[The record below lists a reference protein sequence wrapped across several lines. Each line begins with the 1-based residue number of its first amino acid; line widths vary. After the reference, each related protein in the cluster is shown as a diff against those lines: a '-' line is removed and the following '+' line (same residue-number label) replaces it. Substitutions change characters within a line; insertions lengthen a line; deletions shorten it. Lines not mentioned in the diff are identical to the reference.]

1 MTTFDF
7 SDVEAFLDCHPD
19 LFEEYVVRKGKCDT
33 VSRWLKDQQPSK
45 VSLAEEKGGGV
56 PRDPL
61 WPINPDGL
69 RRRSSHLELRR
80 NFARSKATTAHR
92 TYDEHASHREHD
104 DSQSSMRRRALL
116 RKASSLPPT
125 TGHILSALLES
136 RVNVPQYAS
145 SAIDYKY
152 RLKETNEREFFLEL
166 VKDVSNDLDM
176 TNLSYKILINVCIL
190 VDADRCSLFLVEGP
204 SHKKTL
210 VSKLFDVH
218 LGTTVRPSSS
228 TVNTN
233 EVHVPWG
240 KGIIGYVAEHG
251 ETVNIPNA
259 YEDHRFSDEIDKLTG
274 YKTQSILC
282 MTICNSDG
290 EVIGVVQAINKNPIG
305 TPFTEDDEK
314 VLQMYL
320 PFCGIS
326 ISNAKLFSESRKE
339 YERSRALLEVV
350 NDLFEEQTDL
360 EKIVRKIM
368 QRAVTL
374 LQCERCSVLLL
385 EDIHSPVVKFSKT
398 FELMSPL
405 CNMDR
410 DISMEKL
417 SCSDWL
423 INNSIAELVA
433 STGLPV
439 NISDV
444 CQDPRFDAEA
454 DQASG
459 FHIRSVLCV
468 PIWNRTHQI
477 IGVAQILNRL
487 DRRTFNDA
495 DQRLFEAF
503 VIFCGLGINNT
514 MMYNQ
519 VKKTWAKQSVALD
532 MLSYHATCSKVEVDR
547 LKAAKIPLSSE
558 LGIEEFHFNDFS
570 LDNDAMITASLRMF
584 LELGA
589 VQKFKIDYDVLC
601 RWLLTVRKNYRTVAY
616 HNWRHAF
623 NVCQCMF
630 LMITTAGFQDV
641 LSDAETLALMVGC
654 LCHDLDHRGTN
665 NAFQAKTGSALALLY
680 GTSATLEHHHFN
692 HAVMILQSEGH
703 NIFAN
708 LCSKEYSSVMQLL
721 KQAILSTD
729 LTLHFQRR
737 SKFFDRVLSG
747 EFSWTD
753 EAHRELLRS
762 MLMTACDLGAVTRP
776 WEISKQVAELVT
788 SEFFEQG
795 DRERSEL
802 KLTPAAIFDRNRK
815 DELPALQ
822 LEWIDGICKPLY
834 QALMKLNVKLEPMV
848 DGIAAN
854 RMKWKELGSSYQQH
868 THRTAETNQSP
879 DSSQNSQLEFGSNS
893 GPIIFNGRL
902 RSDNENPEFIEDLY
916 NIVDKRDSETDDHS
930 WSERRGST
938 IEVVDQEMT
947 ANSDC
952 TGSISVQSW
961 NMEQAILSSDKEE
974 PDTDQE
980 EKERDSSP
988 CLIVPPT
995 APLGIT
1001 YIPSSPYH
1009 TSEFSISHH
1018 RVLYITPQCSPYHTT
1033 VFSISH
1039 HSVLHIT
1046 PQSSPYHTTVFSIS
1060 HHRVLHITPQ
1070 SSPYHTSEFSISQH
1084 RVLHI
1089 TPQCSPY
1096 HTTEFSISHHRVLHI
1111 TPQSSP
1117 YHTTEFSISHL
1128 RVLHI
1133 TPQSSPYHST
1143 EFSISH
1149 HSVLHITPQS
1159 SPYHSTEFSIS
1170 HHRVLHITPQSSPYH
1185 TTEFSMS
1192 HHRVLHITPQ
1202 SSPYHTTEFSIS
1214 QHRVLHITPQS
1225 SPYHTTEFSISHLR
1239 VLHITPQSSPYHSTE
1254 FSISHHRVLHIT
1266 AQSSPY
1272 HTTEF
1277 SISHHS
1283 VLHITPQSS
1292 PYHTTEFSI
1301 SHHSVLHITPQSSP
1315 YHSTVNIHRP
1325 EPASVNCSVNI
1336 HRSEPASVNYSVNIH
1351 RPEPAGL
1358 NCSVNIHRPEPAG
1371 LNCSVNIHR
1380 PEPASLN
1387 CSDNIHRPEPA
1398 SVNCSVNI
1406 HRSEPASVNC
1416 SDNIHRSEPASVNC
1430 SVNIHRSE
1438 PASVNCSVNI
1448 HRSEPASVNC
1458 SVNIHRSEP
1467 ASVNCSVNIHRSEPA
1482 SVNCSVNIHRSEPAS
1497 VNCSVNIHGSEPASV
1512 NCSVNTH
1519 RPEPDSL

>member
-1 MTTFDF
+1 MTAFDF

-19 LFEEYVVRKGKCDT
+19 LFEEYLVRRAKCDQ
-33 VSRWLKDQQPSK
+33 VSRWLKEHQPSK
-45 VSLAEEKGGGV
+45 VSAAEEKRGAAL
-56 PRDPL
+56 DPL
-61 WPINPDGL
+61 WPTNTDGL
-69 RRRSSHLELRR
+69 RRRSSHMELRR

-92 TYDEHASHREHD
+92 TYDEHVSLSEHE
-104 DSQSSMRRRALL
+104 SQSSMRRRALL

-125 TGHILSALLES
+125 TAHILSALLES

-166 VKDVSNDLDM
+166 VKDISNELDL

-204 SHKKTL
+204 AHKRTL
-210 VSKLFDVH
+210 VSKFFDVH
-218 LGTTVRPSSS
+218 SGTTVRPSSS
-228 TVNTN
+228 TVDSN
-233 EVHVPWG
+233 EVQVPWG

-251 ETVNIPNA
+251 ETVNISNA

-274 YKTQSILC
+274 YKTQTILC
-282 MTICNSDG
+282 MAICNSDG
-290 EVIGVVQAINKNPIG
+290 EVIGVVQAINKNPMG
-305 TPFTEDDEK
+305 TPFNEDDEK

-339 YERSRALLEVV
+339 YERSRSLLEVV

-368 QRAVTL
+368 QRALTL

-385 EDIHSPVVKFSKT
+385 EDIDSPVVKFSKT

-405 CNMDR
+405 CNIDR

-487 DRRTFNDA
+487 DRKTFNDA

-547 LKAAKIPLSSE
+547 LKAAKIPLSNE
-558 LGIEEFHFNDFS
+558 LGIDEFHFNDFS

-584 LELGA
+584 QELGV
-589 VQKFKIDYDVLC
+589 VQKFKIDYEVLC

-623 NVCQCMF
+623 NVSQCMF
-630 LMITTAGFQDV
+630 TMIKTANFQDV
-641 LSDAETLALMVGC
+641 LADAEILALMVGC

-708 LCSKEYSSVMQLL
+708 LSSKEYSNMMQLL

-729 LTLHFQRR
+729 LTLHFERR
-737 SKFFDRVLSG
+737 AKFFERVLSG

-753 EAHRELLRS
+753 EGHREALRS

-776 WEISKQVAELVT
+776 WKISKQVAELVT

-834 QALMKLNVKLEPMV
+834 QALLKLNRKLQPML
-848 DGIAAN
+848 DGIEAN
-854 RMKWKELGSSYQQH
+854 RERWQELCLSRERTRRATVSSLFP
-868 THRTAETNQSP
+868 EP
-879 DSSQNSQLEFGSNS
+879 GQNIE
-893 GPIIFNGRL
+893 P
-902 RSDNENPEFIEDLY
+902 SDD
-916 NIVDKRDSETDDHS
+916 VK
-930 WSERRGST
+930 
-938 IEVVDQEMT
+938 
-947 ANSDC
+947 
-952 TGSISVQSW
+952 
-961 NMEQAILSSDKEE
+961 
-974 PDTDQE
+974 
-980 EKERDSSP
+980 
-988 CLIVPPT
+988 
-995 APLGIT
+995 
-1001 YIPSSPYH
+1001 
-1009 TSEFSISHH
+1009 TSEN
-1018 RVLYITPQCSPYHTT
+1018 L
-1033 VFSISH
+1033 
-1039 HSVLHIT
+1039 
-1046 PQSSPYHTTVFSIS
+1046 
-1060 HHRVLHITPQ
+1060 
-1070 SSPYHTSEFSISQH
+1070 E
-1084 RVLHI
+1084 
-1089 TPQCSPY
+1089 
-1096 HTTEFSISHHRVLHI
+1096 
-1111 TPQSSP
+1111 
-1117 YHTTEFSISHL
+1117 
-1128 RVLHI
+1128 
-1133 TPQSSPYHST
+1133 
-1143 EFSISH
+1143 
-1149 HSVLHITPQS
+1149 
-1159 SPYHSTEFSIS
+1159 
-1170 HHRVLHITPQSSPYH
+1170 
-1185 TTEFSMS
+1185 
-1192 HHRVLHITPQ
+1192 
-1202 SSPYHTTEFSIS
+1202 
-1214 QHRVLHITPQS
+1214 
-1225 SPYHTTEFSISHLR
+1225 
-1239 VLHITPQSSPYHSTE
+1239 
-1254 FSISHHRVLHIT
+1254 
-1266 AQSSPY
+1266 
-1272 HTTEF
+1272 
-1277 SISHHS
+1277 
-1283 VLHITPQSS
+1283 
-1292 PYHTTEFSI
+1292 
-1301 SHHSVLHITPQSSP
+1301 
-1315 YHSTVNIHRP
+1315 RP
-1325 EPASVNCSVNI
+1325 EKD
-1336 HRSEPASVNYSVNIH
+1336 
-1351 RPEPAGL
+1351 RP
-1358 NCSVNIHRPEPAG
+1358 V
-1371 LNCSVNIHR
+1371 
-1380 PEPASLN
+1380 
-1387 CSDNIHRPEPA
+1387 
-1398 SVNCSVNI
+1398 
-1406 HRSEPASVNC
+1406 
-1416 SDNIHRSEPASVNC
+1416 
-1430 SVNIHRSE
+1430 
-1438 PASVNCSVNI
+1438 
-1448 HRSEPASVNC
+1448 
-1458 SVNIHRSEP
+1458 
-1467 ASVNCSVNIHRSEPA
+1467 
-1482 SVNCSVNIHRSEPAS
+1482 
-1497 VNCSVNIHGSEPASV
+1497 
-1512 NCSVNTH
+1512 
-1519 RPEPDSL
+1519 

>member
-19 LFEEYVVRKGKCDT
+19 LFEEYLVRKAKCDQ
-33 VSRWLKDQQPSK
+33 VSRWLKEHQPSK
-45 VSLAEEKGGGV
+45 VSTAEEKRGAA
-56 PRDPL
+56 RDPL
-61 WPINPDGL
+61 WPSNPDGL
-69 RRRSSHLELRR
+69 QRRSSHMELRR

-92 TYDEHASHREHD
+92 TYDEHVSLSEHE
-104 DSQSSMRRRALL
+104 SQSSMRRRALL

-125 TGHILSALLES
+125 TAHILSALLES
-136 RVNVPQYAS
+136 RVSVPQYAS

-166 VKDVSNDLDM
+166 VKDISNDLDL

-204 SHKKTL
+204 AHKRTL
-210 VSKLFDVH
+210 VSKFFDVH
-218 LGTTVRPSSS
+218 SGTTVRPSSITLNS
-228 TVNTN
+228 N
-233 EVHVPWG
+233 EVQVPWG

-282 MTICNSDG
+282 MAICNSDG
-290 EVIGVVQAINKNPIG
+290 EVIGVVQAINKNPTG

-339 YERSRALLEVV
+339 YDRSRALLEVV

-368 QRAVTL
+368 QRALTL

-385 EDIHSPVVKFSKT
+385 EDIDSPVVKFSKT

-405 CNMDR
+405 CNLDR

-487 DRRTFNDA
+487 DRKTFNDA

-558 LGIEEFHFNDFS
+558 LGIDEFHFNDFS

-584 LELGA
+584 QELGV
-589 VQKFKIDYDVLC
+589 VQKFKIDYEVLC
-601 RWLLTVRKNYRTVAY
+601 RWLLTVRKNYRTVVY

-623 NVCQCMF
+623 NVSQCMF
-630 LMITTAGFQDV
+630 AIITTASFRDV
-641 LSDAETLALMVGC
+641 LSDAEILALMVGC

-708 LCSKEYSSVMQLL
+708 LCSKEYSNMMQLL

-729 LTLHFQRR
+729 LTLHFERR
-737 SKFFDRVLSG
+737 SKFFECVLSG
-747 EFSWTD
+747 NFSWTD
-753 EAHRELLRS
+753 EGHREVLRS

-776 WEISKQVAELVT
+776 WKISKQVAELVT

-822 LEWIDGICKPLY
+822 LDWIDGICKPLY
-834 QALMKLNVKLEPMV
+834 QSLLKINRKLQPMV
-848 DGIAAN
+848 DGIDGN
-854 RMKWKELGSSYQQH
+854 RKKWQELCWTYQH
-868 THRTAETNQSP
+868 TSRASVSNQSTESDQSPESQEEAETNQQQESTETVKP
-879 DSSQNSQLEFGSNS
+879 MVNANKFGTKS
-893 GPIIFNGRL
+893 
-902 RSDNENPEFIEDLY
+902 
-916 NIVDKRDSETDDHS
+916 K
-930 WSERRGST
+930 
-938 IEVVDQEMT
+938 
-947 ANSDC
+947 C
-952 TGSISVQSW
+952 
-961 NMEQAILSSDKEE
+961 
-974 PDTDQE
+974 
-980 EKERDSSP
+980 
-988 CLIVPPT
+988 
-995 APLGIT
+995 
-1001 YIPSSPYH
+1001 
-1009 TSEFSISHH
+1009 
-1018 RVLYITPQCSPYHTT
+1018 
-1033 VFSISH
+1033 
-1039 HSVLHIT
+1039 
-1046 PQSSPYHTTVFSIS
+1046 
-1060 HHRVLHITPQ
+1060 
-1070 SSPYHTSEFSISQH
+1070 SQH
-1084 RVLHI
+1084 LMSQVSKEACDDQPLAAGN
-1089 TPQCSPY
+1089 T
-1096 HTTEFSISHHRVLHI
+1096 IS
-1111 TPQSSP
+1111 
-1117 YHTTEFSISHL
+1117 
-1128 RVLHI
+1128 
-1133 TPQSSPYHST
+1133 
-1143 EFSISH
+1143 
-1149 HSVLHITPQS
+1149 
-1159 SPYHSTEFSIS
+1159 
-1170 HHRVLHITPQSSPYH
+1170 
-1185 TTEFSMS
+1185 
-1192 HHRVLHITPQ
+1192 
-1202 SSPYHTTEFSIS
+1202 
-1214 QHRVLHITPQS
+1214 
-1225 SPYHTTEFSISHLR
+1225 
-1239 VLHITPQSSPYHSTE
+1239 
-1254 FSISHHRVLHIT
+1254 
-1266 AQSSPY
+1266 
-1272 HTTEF
+1272 
-1277 SISHHS
+1277 
-1283 VLHITPQSS
+1283 
-1292 PYHTTEFSI
+1292 
-1301 SHHSVLHITPQSSP
+1301 
-1315 YHSTVNIHRP
+1315 
-1325 EPASVNCSVNI
+1325 
-1336 HRSEPASVNYSVNIH
+1336 
-1351 RPEPAGL
+1351 AGKK
-1358 NCSVNIHRPEPAG
+1358 
-1371 LNCSVNIHR
+1371 
-1380 PEPASLN
+1380 
-1387 CSDNIHRPEPA
+1387 
-1398 SVNCSVNI
+1398 
-1406 HRSEPASVNC
+1406 
-1416 SDNIHRSEPASVNC
+1416 
-1430 SVNIHRSE
+1430 
-1438 PASVNCSVNI
+1438 
-1448 HRSEPASVNC
+1448 
-1458 SVNIHRSEP
+1458 
-1467 ASVNCSVNIHRSEPA
+1467 
-1482 SVNCSVNIHRSEPAS
+1482 
-1497 VNCSVNIHGSEPASV
+1497 
-1512 NCSVNTH
+1512 
-1519 RPEPDSL
+1519 

>member
-19 LFEEYVVRKGKCDT
+19 LFEEYLLRKGKCDT
-33 VSRWLKDQQPSK
+33 VSRWLKEHQPSK
-45 VSLAEEKGGGV
+45 VSTSEEKRGA

-61 WPINPDGL
+61 WQSNPDGL
-69 RRRSSHLELRR
+69 RRRSSHMELRR

-92 TYDEHASHREHD
+92 TYDEHFSLSEHE
-104 DSQSSMRRRALL
+104 SQSSMRRRALL

-125 TGHILSALLES
+125 TAHILSALLES

-166 VKDVSNDLDM
+166 VKDISNDLDL

-204 SHKKTL
+204 AHKRTL
-210 VSKLFDVH
+210 VSKFFDVH
-218 LGTTVRPSSS
+218 SGTTVRPSSS
-228 TVNTN
+228 TLNSN
-233 EVHVPWG
+233 EVQVPWG

-282 MTICNSDG
+282 MAICNSDG
-290 EVIGVVQAINKNPIG
+290 EVIGVVQAINKNPMG

-368 QRAVTL
+368 QRALTL

-487 DRRTFNDA
+487 DRKTFNDA

-558 LGIEEFHFNDFS
+558 LGIDEFHFNDFS

-584 LELGA
+584 LELGV
-589 VQKFKIDYDVLC
+589 VQKFKIDYEVLC

-623 NVCQCMF
+623 NVSQCMF
-630 LMITTAGFQDV
+630 VMIKTAGFQAI
-641 LSDAETLALMVGC
+641 LSDAEILALMVGC

-708 LCSKEYSSVMQLL
+708 LCSKEYSNMMQLL

-737 SKFFDRVLSG
+737 TKFFECVLSG

-753 EAHRELLRS
+753 EGHREVLRS

-776 WEISKQVAELVT
+776 WKISKQVAELVT

-834 QALMKLNVKLEPMV
+834 QALVKLNRKLQPMV
-848 DGIAAN
+848 DEIDAN
-854 RMKWKELGSSYQQH
+854 RRKWQELCSSYQQ
-868 THRTAETNQSP
+868 TRRASVSTQDPEAGQSQDSREDIPTNQH
-879 DSSQNSQLEFGSNS
+879 
-893 GPIIFNGRL
+893 
-902 RSDNENPEFIEDLY
+902 PE
-916 NIVDKRDSETDDHS
+916 
-930 WSERRGST
+930 
-938 IEVVDQEMT
+938 
-947 ANSDC
+947 
-952 TGSISVQSW
+952 
-961 NMEQAILSSDKEE
+961 
-974 PDTDQE
+974 
-980 EKERDSSP
+980 
-988 CLIVPPT
+988 
-995 APLGIT
+995 
-1001 YIPSSPYH
+1001 
-1009 TSEFSISHH
+1009 
-1018 RVLYITPQCSPYHTT
+1018 
-1033 VFSISH
+1033 
-1039 HSVLHIT
+1039 
-1046 PQSSPYHTTVFSIS
+1046 
-1060 HHRVLHITPQ
+1060 
-1070 SSPYHTSEFSISQH
+1070 
-1084 RVLHI
+1084 
-1089 TPQCSPY
+1089 
-1096 HTTEFSISHHRVLHI
+1096 TTESLKSDENIKNGSK
-1111 TPQSSP
+1111 PKDNGD
-1117 YHTTEFSISHL
+1117 L
-1128 RVLHI
+1128 RGGSYTDSCHGKV
-1133 TPQSSPYHST
+1133 S
-1143 EFSISH
+1143 
-1149 HSVLHITPQS
+1149 
-1159 SPYHSTEFSIS
+1159 
-1170 HHRVLHITPQSSPYH
+1170 
-1185 TTEFSMS
+1185 
-1192 HHRVLHITPQ
+1192 
-1202 SSPYHTTEFSIS
+1202 
-1214 QHRVLHITPQS
+1214 
-1225 SPYHTTEFSISHLR
+1225 
-1239 VLHITPQSSPYHSTE
+1239 
-1254 FSISHHRVLHIT
+1254 
-1266 AQSSPY
+1266 
-1272 HTTEF
+1272 
-1277 SISHHS
+1277 
-1283 VLHITPQSS
+1283 
-1292 PYHTTEFSI
+1292 
-1301 SHHSVLHITPQSSP
+1301 
-1315 YHSTVNIHRP
+1315 
-1325 EPASVNCSVNI
+1325 ASNMTSGQLL
-1336 HRSEPASVNYSVNIH
+1336 E
-1351 RPEPAGL
+1351 EQ
-1358 NCSVNIHRPEPAG
+1358 E
-1371 LNCSVNIHR
+1371 
-1380 PEPASLN
+1380 
-1387 CSDNIHRPEPA
+1387 
-1398 SVNCSVNI
+1398 
-1406 HRSEPASVNC
+1406 
-1416 SDNIHRSEPASVNC
+1416 
-1430 SVNIHRSE
+1430 
-1438 PASVNCSVNI
+1438 
-1448 HRSEPASVNC
+1448 
-1458 SVNIHRSEP
+1458 
-1467 ASVNCSVNIHRSEPA
+1467 
-1482 SVNCSVNIHRSEPAS
+1482 
-1497 VNCSVNIHGSEPASV
+1497 
-1512 NCSVNTH
+1512 
-1519 RPEPDSL
+1519 

>member
-1 MTTFDF
+1 MSTVSWLSRSRFFYPLKNSSTFARFLSAVIMTAFDF
-7 SDVEAFLDCHPD
+7 TDVEAFLDSHPD
-19 LFEEYVVRKGKCDT
+19 LFEEYLVRRAKCDQ
-33 VSRWLKDQQPSK
+33 VSRWLKEHQPSK
-45 VSLAEEKGGGV
+45 VSASED
-56 PRDPL
+56 RRAAAAAAATDPL
-61 WPINPDGL
+61 WPSSADGL
-69 RRRSSHLELRR
+69 RRRSSHMELRR

-92 TYDEHASHREHD
+92 TYDEHVSLSEHE
-104 DSQSSMRRRALL
+104 SQSSMRRRALL

-125 TGHILSALLES
+125 TAHILSALLES

-166 VKDVSNDLDM
+166 VKDISNELDL

-204 SHKKTL
+204 AHKRTL
-210 VSKLFDVH
+210 VSKFFDVH
-218 LGTTVRPSSS
+218 SGTTVRPSSS
-228 TVNTN
+228 TLNSN
-233 EVHVPWG
+233 EVQVPWG

-251 ETVNIPNA
+251 ETVNISNA

-274 YKTQSILC
+274 YKTQTILC
-282 MTICNSDG
+282 MAICNSDG
-290 EVIGVVQAINKNPIG
+290 EVIGVVQAINKNPMG

-368 QRAVTL
+368 QRALTL

-385 EDIHSPVVKFSKT
+385 EDIDSPVVKFSKT

-487 DRRTFNDA
+487 DRKTFNDA

-558 LGIEEFHFNDFS
+558 LGIDEFHFNDFS

-584 LELGA
+584 LELGV
-589 VQKFKIDYDVLC
+589 VQKFKIDYEVLC

-623 NVCQCMF
+623 NVSQCMF
-630 LMITTAGFQDV
+630 VMITTATFQDV
-641 LSDAETLALMVGC
+641 LSDAEILALMVGC

-708 LCSKEYSSVMQLL
+708 LSSKEYSNMMQLL

-729 LTLHFQRR
+729 LTLHFERR
-737 SKFFDRVLSG
+737 TKFFEHVLSG
-747 EFSWTD
+747 EFSWAV
-753 EAHRELLRS
+753 EEHREVLRS

-776 WEISKQVAELVT
+776 WEVSKQVAELVT

-822 LEWIDGICKPLY
+822 LEWIDGICRPLY
-834 QALMKLNVKLEPMV
+834 QALLKLNRKLKPMV
-848 DGIAAN
+848 DGINGN
-854 RMKWKELGSSYQQH
+854 REKWQELCLSDQQTRGGSV
-868 THRTAETNQSP
+868 
-879 DSSQNSQLEFGSNS
+879 SSQNTDPGQNTEFSDDAETSDFLEKAEKTAQIKDAEFGSKS
-893 GPIIFNGRL
+893 DCREVL
-902 RSDNENPEFIEDLY
+902 RCRAN
-916 NIVDKRDSETDDHS
+916 KETCHD
-930 WSERRGST
+930 
-938 IEVVDQEMT
+938 T
-947 ANSDC
+947 ANNK
-952 TGSISVQSW
+952 T
-961 NMEQAILSSDKEE
+961 
-974 PDTDQE
+974 
-980 EKERDSSP
+980 
-988 CLIVPPT
+988 VP
-995 APLGIT
+995 GKK
-1001 YIPSSPYH
+1001 
-1009 TSEFSISHH
+1009 
-1018 RVLYITPQCSPYHTT
+1018 
-1033 VFSISH
+1033 
-1039 HSVLHIT
+1039 
-1046 PQSSPYHTTVFSIS
+1046 
-1060 HHRVLHITPQ
+1060 
-1070 SSPYHTSEFSISQH
+1070 
-1084 RVLHI
+1084 
-1089 TPQCSPY
+1089 
-1096 HTTEFSISHHRVLHI
+1096 
-1111 TPQSSP
+1111 
-1117 YHTTEFSISHL
+1117 
-1128 RVLHI
+1128 
-1133 TPQSSPYHST
+1133 
-1143 EFSISH
+1143 
-1149 HSVLHITPQS
+1149 
-1159 SPYHSTEFSIS
+1159 
-1170 HHRVLHITPQSSPYH
+1170 
-1185 TTEFSMS
+1185 
-1192 HHRVLHITPQ
+1192 
-1202 SSPYHTTEFSIS
+1202 
-1214 QHRVLHITPQS
+1214 
-1225 SPYHTTEFSISHLR
+1225 
-1239 VLHITPQSSPYHSTE
+1239 
-1254 FSISHHRVLHIT
+1254 
-1266 AQSSPY
+1266 
-1272 HTTEF
+1272 
-1277 SISHHS
+1277 
-1283 VLHITPQSS
+1283 
-1292 PYHTTEFSI
+1292 
-1301 SHHSVLHITPQSSP
+1301 
-1315 YHSTVNIHRP
+1315 
-1325 EPASVNCSVNI
+1325 
-1336 HRSEPASVNYSVNIH
+1336 
-1351 RPEPAGL
+1351 
-1358 NCSVNIHRPEPAG
+1358 
-1371 LNCSVNIHR
+1371 
-1380 PEPASLN
+1380 
-1387 CSDNIHRPEPA
+1387 
-1398 SVNCSVNI
+1398 
-1406 HRSEPASVNC
+1406 
-1416 SDNIHRSEPASVNC
+1416 
-1430 SVNIHRSE
+1430 
-1438 PASVNCSVNI
+1438 
-1448 HRSEPASVNC
+1448 
-1458 SVNIHRSEP
+1458 
-1467 ASVNCSVNIHRSEPA
+1467 
-1482 SVNCSVNIHRSEPAS
+1482 
-1497 VNCSVNIHGSEPASV
+1497 
-1512 NCSVNTH
+1512 
-1519 RPEPDSL
+1519 